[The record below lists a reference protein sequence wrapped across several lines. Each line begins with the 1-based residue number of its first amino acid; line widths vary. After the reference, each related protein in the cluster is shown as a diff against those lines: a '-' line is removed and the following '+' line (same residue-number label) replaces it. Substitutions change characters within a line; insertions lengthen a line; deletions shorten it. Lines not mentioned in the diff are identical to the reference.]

1 MKQRHLFWKVLAAAL
16 AVTLLLAV
24 TALAAGTEQDPLV
37 TLSYLTGTYRTN
49 LLSEVNTAIAA
60 KEKQLSAEF
69 ASQVASLDGASSG
82 QTGSAAATEYRTVE
96 LQAGKSA
103 TVEAGGEVLV
113 LSGTLRTPAV
123 GLTDVTDGTA
133 VGINGTLT
141 ANHLYVASVTSTV
154 QAASAAR
161 LLVK

>member
-1 MKQRHLFWKVLAAAL
+1 MNQRHLFGKILTVALAAT
-16 AVTLLLAV
+16 VLLTI
-24 TALAAGTEQDPLV
+24 TALAAGTSQDPLV
-37 TLSYLTGTYRTN
+37 TLGYLTGTYKTN

-69 ASQVASLDGASSG
+69 ASQVASLSHASSG
-82 QTGSAAATEYRTVE
+82 QMPSPAATEYRTVE
-96 LQAGKSA
+96 LQAGQSA

-113 LSGTLRTPAV
+113 LSGTLQTPAV
-123 GLTDVTDGTA
+123 GLTDVTAGTA

-141 ANHLYVASVTSTV
+141 ANHLYVASVASTV
-154 QAASAAR
+154 QATAAAR